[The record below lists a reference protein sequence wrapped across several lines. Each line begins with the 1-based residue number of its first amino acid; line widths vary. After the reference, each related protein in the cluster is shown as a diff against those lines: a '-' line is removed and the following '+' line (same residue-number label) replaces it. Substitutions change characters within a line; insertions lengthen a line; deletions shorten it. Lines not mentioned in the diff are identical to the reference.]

1 MARYEQWSPPP
12 PIEKISEQ
20 EELFTELLDRA
31 IRSPETMRSFFDTD
45 RPPISDEVQPY
56 RTLRELE
63 IVSRSDFLSGVLLLG
78 SSVLSWGV
86 ERHALGVLE
95 ALAHIA
101 YVMGQVPD
109 TPLADAEARATC
121 VALGRAIEQR
131 DAWRQGRAR
140 PDALEIRE
148 QAVRR
153 AAEEHAA
160 TGCGCRGRG
169 VASVQETLEALT
181 DGAEGPLAVLPE
193 VWMVLRASA
202 AGEGAQR
209 MVPALNG
216 DDLAYAP
223 FTHRGLMLATLLNC
237 YAMAAGWLLSID
249 HKDHAEMLIHVTDV
263 LLESPELQGAMNGE
277 FDANNVPDRMRSQ
290 EDR

>member
-1 MARYEQWSPPP
+1 MARYEQWTPPP

-45 RPPISDEVQPY
+45 RPPLADEIQPY

-63 IVSRSDFLSGVLLLG
+63 IASRSDFLSGVLLLG

-101 YVMGQVPD
+101 YVMGQVPG
-109 TPLADAEARATC
+109 TLNDAEARATC

-140 PDALEIRE
+140 PDALEVRE

-153 AAEEHAA
+153 AAEAHAA
-160 TGCGCRGRG
+160 TGCSCSGRG
-169 VASVQETLEALT
+169 VASVQETLEVLT
-181 DGAEGPLAVLPE
+181 DGAEGALAVLPE

-209 MVPALNG
+209 LVPAPDG

-223 FTHRGLMLATLLNC
+223 FTHRGLMLATLLNG

-263 LLESPELQGAMNGE
+263 LLESDELKGAMSGE

-290 EDR
+290 DDR

>member
-20 EELFTELLDRA
+20 EELFSELLDRA
-31 IRSPETMRSFFDTD
+31 IRSPETMRSFFDTE
-45 RPPISDEVQPY
+45 RPTIVDEIEPY

-63 IVSRSDFLSGVLLLG
+63 IASRCDFLSGVLLLG

-86 ERHALGVLE
+86 ERHVLGVLE

-101 YVMGQVPD
+101 YVMGEVPD

-131 DAWRQGRAR
+131 DIWRDGRAR
-140 PDALEIRE
+140 PDALEVRE

-153 AAEEHAA
+153 AAEAHAA
-160 TGCGCRGRG
+160 TGCDCAGRG
-169 VASVQETLEALT
+169 VASVQQTLEALT
-181 DGAEGPLAVLPE
+181 DGADGSLAVLPE

-209 MVPALNG
+209 LVPAPTG

-223 FTHRGLMLATLLNC
+223 FTHRGLMLATLLNS
-237 YAMAAGWLLSID
+237 YAMAAGWLLSMD
-249 HKDHAEMLIHVTDV
+249 HQDHAEMLVHVTDA
-263 LLESPELQGAMNGE
+263 LLESPDMKEAMSGE
-277 FDANNVPDRMRSQ
+277 FDAKNVPDRARSQ
-290 EDR
+290 EF